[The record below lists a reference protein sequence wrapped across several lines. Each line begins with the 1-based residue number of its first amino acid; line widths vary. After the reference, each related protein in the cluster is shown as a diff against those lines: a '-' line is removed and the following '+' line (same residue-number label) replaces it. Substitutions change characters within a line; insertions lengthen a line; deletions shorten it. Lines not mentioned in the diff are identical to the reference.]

1 MNTRTTTSAIPSLAR
16 LLGIVGLSAMVL
28 ASTSCNEPNEILED
42 LFDANLGIPMVAD
55 STLTATKGTSVTHN
69 LKNTGQGT
77 ITGCRMNPAL
87 PMGLSLAEAAVDGAL
102 NANACQIT
110 GTVDDSV
117 PAGTTM
123 HTFTL
128 LTTASSRDAT
138 LTLIVKEASGN

>member
-1 MNTRTTTSAIPSLAR
+1 MNARTSSSAIPSLAR
-16 LLGIVGLSAMVL
+16 FLGIVGLSVMIL
-28 ASTSCNEPNEILED
+28 AGTSCDSDEPGGD
-42 LFDANLGIPMVAD
+42 LLTATLGLPEVAN

-87 PMGLSLAEAAVDGAL
+87 PMGLVVAEAAVDGAL

-110 GTVDDSV
+110 GTVDNSV

-123 HTFTL
+123 HAFSL
-128 LTTASSRDAT
+128 LTTASSADGM
-138 LTLIVKEASGN
+138 LTLIVEDASN